1 MYCYNIFTTR
11 KLLEEAVNGNKVVAR
26 LLDSHITATGDS
38 EDAADYRVELDF
50 SGISD
55 EASNQQTRCVYDLLD
70 LKTKRTNHLAA
81 MKGTNQDT
89 AIEK

>member
-1 MYCYNIFTTR
+1 M
-11 KLLEEAVNGNKVVAR
+11 NGNKVVAR

-50 SGISD
+50 GGISD

-81 MKGTNQDT
+81 LKGTNQDQRHSNLEMMGNL
-89 AIEK
+89 AINVNII

>member
-1 MYCYNIFTTR
+1 M
-11 KLLEEAVNGNKVVAR
+11 NGNKVVAR

-70 LKTKRTNHLAA
+70 LKTKRTNHLGAL
-81 MKGTNQDT
+81 KGTNQDT
-89 AIEK
+89 VTEKGGAI